1 MPTAERPLTDEIRS
15 LYVDH
20 HGWLKG
26 WLRRRVGSAG
36 DAADLAHDTFLR
48 LLARETPLA
57 AREPRAFL
65 ATVALGLVSNFYRR
79 QQIENAYLDA
89 VGALPEAEAPDP
101 ETRALI
107 LETLI
112 EIDRRLGTLPL
123 PVRRAFLLFQVD
135 GLPQAEIAAELS
147 ISIATVQRHI
157 VKALHLCCFAA

>member
-1 MPTAERPLTDEIRS
+1 MPTAERPLTDEIHT
-15 LYVDH
+15 LYADH

-48 LLARETPLA
+48 LLSRETPVA

-65 ATVALGLVSNFYRR
+65 ATVARGIVSNFYRR
-79 QQIENAYLDA
+79 QQLEAAYLEA
-89 VGALPEAEAPDP
+89 LAALPEAEAPDP

-107 LETLI
+107 LEALI
-112 EIDRRLGTLPL
+112 EIDRRLSSLPAA
-123 PVRRAFLLFQVD
+123 VRRAFLLFQID
-135 GLPQAEIAAELS
+135 GMPQAEIAAELS